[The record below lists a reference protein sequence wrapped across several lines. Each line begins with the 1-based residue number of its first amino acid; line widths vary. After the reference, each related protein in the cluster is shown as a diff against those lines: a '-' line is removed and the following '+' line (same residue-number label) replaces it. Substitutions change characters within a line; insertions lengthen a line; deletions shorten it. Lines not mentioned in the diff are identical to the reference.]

1 MVLTPFYLLASIVLL
16 DRDFDFLEHPAC
28 DTADCITKGIDR
40 LTGIEIEYIEEIF
53 LFKVG
58 IRVVGA
64 SGIHTVSDAG
74 CDCPSESHFDVIF
87 IIPFQVTIGNDVEDG
102 LLVVLPILNSQL
114 IGNFL

>member
-28 DTADCITKGIDR
+28 DTADCITKGIYR
-40 LTGIEIEYIEEIF
+40 LTGIEIEYVEEIF
-53 LFKVG
+53 LLKVN
-58 IRVVGA
+58 IRVIRATGV
-64 SGIHTVSDAG
+64 HTVGDAD
-74 CDCPSESHFDVIF
+74 CDCPSEGHFDVIL
-87 IIPFQVTIGNDVEDG
+87 IITFQVTIRNDVEDG